1 MASET
6 ETDQDKTHSVFPAK
20 ARTTRFMGESEG
32 PLFDVRFR
40 DDLAS
45 LLAWRRDVR
54 HFRRDPVGEDVVA
67 ELLASAQ
74 LAPSVGN
81 SQPWRFVRVCSKVLR
96 EDLARHVDGE
106 AERAGE
112 AMADRRQA
120 YAALKL
126 HGLREAPE
134 ILAVFCDDATAIGAG
149 LGAAT
154 MPQTREWSV
163 VMAIHTLWL
172 AARARGLGL
181 GWVSIAEP
189 ETVMALLDVPRGW
202 RFVALLCLG
211 EPVEADEV
219 PELERRGWQAR
230 LDWRA
235 HVSER

>member
-6 ETDQDKTHSVFPAK
+6 EPDQIHFEKPA
-20 ARTTRFMGESEG
+20 

-40 DDLAS
+40 GDLAG

-54 HFRRDPVGEDVVA
+54 HFRSDPVGEDVVA
-67 ELLASAQ
+67 ELLAAAQ

-81 SQPWRFVRVCSKVLR
+81 SQPWRFVRVRSADLR
-96 EDLARHVDGE
+96 EELARHVDAE
-106 AERAGE
+106 AARAGK
-112 AMADRRQA
+112 AMTGRREA

-134 ILAVFCDDATAIGAG
+134 ILAVFCDDTTQIGAR

-163 VMAIHTLWL
+163 VLAIHTLWL
-172 AARARGLGL
+172 TARARGLGL

-189 ETVMALLDVPRGW
+189 GAVTALLEVPQGW

-211 EPVEADEV
+211 EPMEADEV

-235 HVSER
+235 NVSER